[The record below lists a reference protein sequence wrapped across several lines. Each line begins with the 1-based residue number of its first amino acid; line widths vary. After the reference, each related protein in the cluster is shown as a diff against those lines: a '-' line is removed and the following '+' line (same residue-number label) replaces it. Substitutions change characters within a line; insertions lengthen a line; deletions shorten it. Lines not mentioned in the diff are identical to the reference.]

1 MRINKEGYKIIF
13 FSGVVCLLIWWGFY
27 RLLVTDAANLLM
39 WGGTV
44 FLLLFWFFIVAF
56 FREPRRVRI
65 HDADLVFA
73 PCDGRVVVTE
83 VVMEN
88 EYLKQEMLQISIFM
102 SITNVHM
109 NWVPVGGRVE
119 YFKYHP
125 GRFLVAWHPKSSTEN
140 ERTTTVVRMESG
152 QPVLFRQIAGLI
164 ARRIVSYMKPGEPVE
179 QNSVCGFIKFGS
191 RVDVLVPKE
200 SELLVE
206 IGDPT
211 VGSQTPIA
219 RLRKEIESLAAM
231 KTTPQTF
238 LKFIA
243 GTAVAA
249 AVLFLIWY
257 SSSIVVYILVSA
269 VLAVMG
275 RPLVNRLAALHVRG
289 WRVPRWLAALVT
301 LVVIWAV
308 FALCC
313 SLFVPLVFNKINQF
327 STVDFA
333 SVVNSIGEPIARMQ
347 RDLQNL
353 FALSESSFSLSDE
366 LVAMFRQVVDMESVN
381 RLFSSVVGVV
391 LSSVIALF
399 SISFITFFFLKDDG
413 LFYSMVTA
421 VFPERYHDNI
431 TRALDSVT
439 VLLSRY
445 FTGILSESL
454 MLMVAVTLVMMA
466 FGMKAADA

>member
-1 MRINKEGYKIIF
+1 MRSNKEGYKFILCA
-13 FSGVVCLLIWWGFY
+13 GVVCLLIWWGCD

-140 ERTTTVVRMESG
+140 ERTTTVVRMASG

-219 RLRKEIESLAAM
+219 RLRKEIE
-231 KTTPQTF
+231 
-238 LKFIA
+238 
-243 GTAVAA
+243 
-249 AVLFLIWY
+249 
-257 SSSIVVYILVSA
+257 
-269 VLAVMG
+269 
-275 RPLVNRLAALHVRG
+275 
-289 WRVPRWLAALVT
+289 
-301 LVVIWAV
+301 
-308 FALCC
+308 
-313 SLFVPLVFNKINQF
+313 
-327 STVDFA
+327 
-333 SVVNSIGEPIARMQ
+333 
-347 RDLQNL
+347 
-353 FALSESSFSLSDE
+353 
-366 LVAMFRQVVDMESVN
+366 
-381 RLFSSVVGVV
+381 
-391 LSSVIALF
+391 
-399 SISFITFFFLKDDG
+399 
-413 LFYSMVTA
+413 
-421 VFPERYHDNI
+421 
-431 TRALDSVT
+431 
-439 VLLSRY
+439 
-445 FTGILSESL
+445 
-454 MLMVAVTLVMMA
+454 
-466 FGMKAADA
+466 